1 MEELSQQLN
10 KKKKSTRLFT
20 GKLDR
25 EEEVEMG
32 EKICW
37 RHITFTLALN
47 VSGGSVCWQLTQ
59 NQIKIQFEFLR
70 FLLKNIIL
78 TFKRKILID

>member
-1 MEELSQQLN
+1 MEELSQQLK

-32 EKICW
+32 EKIC
-37 RHITFTLALN
+37 
-47 VSGGSVCWQLTQ
+47 
-59 NQIKIQFEFLR
+59 
-70 FLLKNIIL
+70 
-78 TFKRKILID
+78 